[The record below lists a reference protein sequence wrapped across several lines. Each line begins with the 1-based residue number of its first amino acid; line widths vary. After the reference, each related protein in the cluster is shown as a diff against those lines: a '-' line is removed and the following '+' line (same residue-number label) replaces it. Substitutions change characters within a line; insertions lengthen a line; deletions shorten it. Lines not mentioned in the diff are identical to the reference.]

1 MPKPIKKLILL
12 FMLCLWNTACSQKLT
27 QVSFMVFGDAAEYQ
41 AYVELVETF
50 TADHPDIH
58 IEVTHIPSQNDYR
71 TRLATDYAAGTPP
84 DISLMN
90 YRRIASFA
98 AAGLLQPL
106 DPFFQNSQVIQLD
119 DFYPIA
125 LEAFTWNGELVCLPQ
140 NVSSQV
146 VYYNLDLFDAAGV
159 PYPPDKWTWE
169 DFVTT
174 AELLTLDKNG
184 DGQVDQYGLGIE
196 PSLIRLAPY
205 IWQNEGLL
213 VDDEANPTQLT
224 LTRFPSLQAL
234 QWFVELRQVH
244 GVVPDRIEEASQDSQ
259 SRFVAGL
266 TAMYVDSR
274 RVTPTFREIEDFR
287 WDVAPLPN
295 GKTSANVLHSDGYC
309 LSATA
314 ENPQAAW
321 AFIEFANSVAGQ
333 TIVAKSGRT
342 VPSLMAVAQSEA
354 FLDSTQAPSR
364 SQVWLDNAAI
374 SHILPVISTWD
385 EIEGTA
391 DQEIERVFYGD
402 IDPTTAAQLAVQRT
416 EEYFLLAASEP

>member
-1 MPKPIKKLILL
+1 MPKPIKQLILF
-12 FMLCLWNTACSQKLT
+12 FMLCLGNTACSQKT
-27 QVSFMVFGDAAEYQ
+27 SPVTFMVFGDAAEYQ

-50 TADHPDIH
+50 AADHPDIYM
-58 IEVTHIPSQNDYR
+58 EVTHIPSQSDYR

-98 AAGLLQPL
+98 AADLLQPL
-106 DPFFQNSQVIQLD
+106 GTFLQDSQMIQPD

-146 VYYNLDLFDAAGV
+146 VYYNQNLFDAAGI
-159 PYPPDKWTWE
+159 PYPPNKWTWE
-169 DFVTT
+169 EFVTT
-174 AELLTLDKNG
+174 AQRLTLDHNG

-213 VDDEANPTQLT
+213 VDDEADPTQLA

-274 RVTPTFREIEDFR
+274 RVTPTLREIEDFQ

-321 AFIEFANSVAGQ
+321 SFIEFANSVVGQ

-342 VPSLMAVAQSEA
+342 VPSLIAVAQSEA
-354 FLDSTQAPSR
+354 FLDSAKAPSR
-364 SQVWLDNAAI
+364 SQIWLDNTAI
-374 SHILPVISTWD
+374 SHILPVISTWE

-416 EEYFLLAASEP
+416 EEYFLLAAREP